1 MSDPRPLAGLR
12 VLDISRLLPGPFAS
26 MLLADLGAEVI
37 KVEDPKAGDYL
48 RVMPLSAPGQPNVV
62 FEALNRGKKSVVL
75 DLKKPAGREALL
87 ALVRTA
93 DVLLESFRPGVLAR
107 LGLGPDTLR
116 DANAQL
122 ITCAISGY
130 GQDGPLKARA
140 GHDLNYLARGGV
152 LGMTGPAGGA
162 PQVPG
167 VQLADLSG
175 GLYAVIAVLAELQ
188 GRAARGEGRALDISM
203 CEASLSL
210 GIFGLGLAAGGALR
224 PRGEDMLMGGIA
236 PYGTYRT
243 RDGGFVALAALE
255 PKFWMAFCAGVGLT
269 PDLADVRPGPHQ
281 AARKAELASLFA
293 TRTRD
298 EWAAFSEA
306 HDCCLEPVLMPQEL
320 PGDPLHVARGVF
332 EPRRLGDAEVSIPRT
347 PVAPPAPGPAPEQGA
362 DTEAVLRAA
371 GVDVEALRAAGAT
384 R

>member
-1 MSDPRPLAGLR
+1 MSEHRPLAGLR
-12 VLDISRLLPGPFAS
+12 VLDLSRLLPGPFAS
-26 MLLADLGAEVI
+26 MILADLGAEVI
-37 KVEDPKAGDYL
+37 KVEDPKSGDYL
-48 RVMPLSAPGQPNVV
+48 RAMPLSAPGKPNVI

-75 DLKKPAGREALL
+75 DLKKAEGRDALL

-107 LGLGPDTLR
+107 LGLGADVLAA
-116 DANAQL
+116 ANPKL

-130 GQDGPLKARA
+130 GQDGPLAGRA
-140 GHDLNYLARGGV
+140 GHDLNYLARAGV
-152 LGMTGPAGGA
+152 LGMTGPSDGP

-175 GLYAVIAVLAELQ
+175 GLYAVIAILAELQ
-188 GRAARGEGRALDISM
+188 GRAATGEGLALDVSM

-210 GIFGLGLAAGGALR
+210 GLFGLGLAEGGALR

-243 RDGGFVALAALE
+243 KDGGHVALAALE

-269 PDLADVRPGPHQ
+269 PDLADVRPGSHQ
-281 AARKAELASLFA
+281 EARKAELAALFS
-293 TRTRD
+293 TRTRA

-306 HDCCLEPVLMPQEL
+306 HDCCLEPVLLPDEL
-320 PGDPLHVARGVF
+320 AADPLHAARGVF
-332 EPRRLGDAEVSIPRT
+332 ETRRLEDVEVAIPRT
-347 PVAPPAPGPAPEQGA
+347 PVAPPAPGPAPAQGA
-362 DTEAVLRAA
+362 DTDAVLAA
-371 GVDVEALRAAGAT
+371 VGVDVAALRAAGAT

>member
-1 MSDPRPLAGLR
+1 
-12 VLDISRLLPGPFAS
+12 

-37 KVEDPKAGDYL
+37 KVEDPKTGDYL
-48 RVMPLSAPGQPNVV
+48 RVMPLSAPGQPNVI
-62 FEALNRGKKSVVL
+62 FEALNRGKKSIVL
-75 DLKKPAGREALL
+75 DLKKPEGRDALL

-107 LGLGPDTLR
+107 LGLGPHVLR
-116 DANAQL
+116 DANPQL

-130 GQDGPLKARA
+130 GQDGPLTERA
-140 GHDLNYLARGGV
+140 GHDLNYLARAGV
-152 LGMTGPAGGA
+152 LGMTGPSDGP

-175 GLYAVIAVLAELQ
+175 GLYAVIAILAELQ
-188 GRAARGEGRALDISM
+188 GRAASGVGRALDVSM

-236 PYGTYRT
+236 PYGTYAT
-243 RDGGFVALAALE
+243 KDGGYVALAALE
-255 PKFWMAFCAGVGLT
+255 PKFWMAFCAGVGLQA
-269 PDLADVRPGPHQ
+269 DLADVRPGPHQ
-281 AARKAELASLFA
+281 EARKAELAALFA

-298 EWAAFSEA
+298 EWAAFAEA
-306 HDCCLEPVLMPQEL
+306 HDCCLEPVLMPDEL
-320 PGDPLHVARGVF
+320 AGDALHDARGVF
-332 EPRRLGDAEVSIPRT
+332 ETRRLGEVEVPLPRS
-347 PVAPPAPGPAPEQGA
+347 PVAPPAPGRAPEQGA
-362 DTEAVLRAA
+362 DTDAVLTAA
-371 GVDVEALRAAGAT
+371 GVDVDALRTAGAT